1 MAAVASFADV
11 SIPASALSDPLSIM
25 ASRRKA
31 VFDDMSRC
39 THEELEVCS
48 DDHTAIGTLGLAAC
62 GDDTKSPALPAT
74 TPVAVVTSAMV
85 DNTTAMVDNT
95 TAMVDNTTAMVDGST
110 ATTGG

>member
-1 MAAVASFADV
+1 MPSSTTTRDAHVKRLMYVAM
-11 SIPASALSDPLSIM
+11 I
-25 ASRRKA
+25 
-31 VFDDMSRC
+31 
-39 THEELEVCS
+39 
-48 DDHTAIGTLGLAAC
+48 TAIGTLGLAAC

-95 TAMVDNTTAMVDGST
+95 TAMVDNTTAMNDGST